1 MTSQH
6 TNLDSPWPHRLAVLL
21 ACATFPLIWVGGL
34 VTTYDAGMA
43 VPDWPS
49 TYGYNLFAYPWQTWL
64 FGPWDLF
71 IEHGHRLL
79 GALVGFIAIAFGCV
93 VWRNDR
99 RVGMRAA
106 SCGALALVVIQG
118 VLGGTR
124 VLFDARQLAMVHG
137 CVGPAFFAYCV
148 ALTVYTSRK
157 FAMTEPHASELHP
170 QRLHR
175 LSLLTV
181 VFAYLQLIIGAQLR
195 HVSVMA
201 TPGVFRGA
209 VVFHLLMAVIVTFHA
224 FQLLIVVKQH
234 YSAVHG
240 LQFPVVLLAA
250 LVLIQVALGGATWVA
265 KYGWPE
271 FFADYAFAAPHT
283 IQAKSLLQGLVVT
296 SHVATGSLVL
306 AASVTTFARS
316 LRLVRVPSVAL
327 GSSALMM
334 ELAT

>member
-1 MTSQH
+1 MTSQR
-6 TNLDSPWPHRLAVLL
+6 TNLESPWPHRLAVLL
-21 ACATFPLIWVGGL
+21 VCATFPLIWVGGL

-79 GALVGFIAIAFGCV
+79 GALVGFIAIAFVVV

-99 RVGMRAA
+99 RKSMRVAA
-106 SCGALALVVIQG
+106 LGALTLVILQG
-118 VLGGTR
+118 ALGGAR
-124 VLFDARQLAMVHG
+124 VLLDERQLAMVHG

-148 ALTVYTSRK
+148 ALAVFTSK
-157 FAMTEPHASELHP
+157 KMHPAQADALAANPH
-170 QRLHR
+170 RLQR

-181 VFAYLQLIIGAQLR
+181 VFAYLQLVIGAQLR

-201 TPGVFRGA
+201 APGVFRGA
-209 VVFHLLMAVIVTFHA
+209 VVFHLVMAVVVTIHIF
-224 FQLLIVVKQH
+224 LLLLLVKQQF
-234 YSAVHG
+234 ATIAP
-240 LQFPVVLLAA
+240 LQLPVVLLAI
-250 LVLIQVALGGATWVA
+250 LVLVQVALGGAAWVV

-271 FFADYAFAAPHT
+271 FLAEYSFAAPHT
-283 IQAKSLLQGLVVT
+283 IQAKGVLQALIVT
-296 SHVATGSLVL
+296 SHVATGSLIL
-306 AASVTTFARS
+306 AVSMTTLARS
-316 LRLVRVPSVAL
+316 IRLFRMPTVAL
-327 GSSALMM
+327 GSGALMM